1 MQEGA
6 LFVVSSRF
14 TWSWWIWLCSCWGWR
29 CRPLRRWTR
38 TWCKPE
44 ARLSELWLPKTEF
57 CISRW
62 MQVSKSFRNTQNN
75 RYDTIYLWSPTL
87 RRQLNNV
94 IVIHLENKKMS
105 QTKSLFCHILIVNL
119 NVSKLWW
126 QKEHIHINMNL
137 TSVLFMKTFTF
148 TLGELLLTTLKMLTR
163 QRRIVIRRPIRP
175 ATTWSQEIFFGS
187 K

>member
-1 MQEGA
+1 MQRVFA
-6 LFVVSSRF
+6 
-14 TWSWWIWLCSCWGWR
+14 
-29 CRPLRRWTR
+29 TR
-38 TWCKPE
+38 K
-44 ARLSELWLPKTEF
+44 
-57 CISRW
+57 
-62 MQVSKSFRNTQNN
+62 NN

-126 QKEHIHINMNL
+126 QKEHIHINNMNL

-163 QRRIVIRRPIRP
+163 QRRIVMSRPIRP
-175 ATTWSQEIFFGS
+175 ATTWRSGDFFGQNMP
-187 K
+187 KVAYLRWNNEGCPWDNNEEAWRQIVNNEVLGGMARNFYIEACQREIPELTIIVQK